1 MDFNIYFCG
10 NQNTIAMSTYINSM
24 TDFGFKYIF
33 GREESKME
41 IMPFI
46 QKDRLFRRLSSV
58 ASYANLSDEDKMDYD
73 ADLKAYRDIV
83 GQLSYAKAEER
94 EEGKAEMI
102 VNLVK
107 AGLPIEQIAVIAN
120 MAIDKVRKIL
130 GNM

>member
-46 QKDRLFRRLSSV
+46 QRIDFS
-58 ASYANLSDEDKMDYD
+58 
-73 ADLKAYRDIV
+73 ADCRQWHPTRI
-83 GQLSYAKAEER
+83 
-94 EEGKAEMI
+94 
-102 VNLVK
+102 
-107 AGLPIEQIAVIAN
+107 
-120 MAIDKVRKIL
+120 
-130 GNM
+130 